1 MAKAE
6 SQNLRILAVTNMYP
20 TQKFPAVGT
29 FVEQQIMRLRDIGVE
44 VEVLFVDRRLKG
56 KSAYGG

>member
-1 MAKAE
+1 MAKVG
-6 SQNLRILAVTNMYP
+6 SQNLGILAATNMYP